1 MPVTWVLE
9 ANVFAHRC
17 FDEMVAH
24 LRQRGQPHHV
34 VRIVPFSHEVAG
46 EVPMVENPCVVYGSI
61 GVAKLAVKQ
70 GWFPG
75 GWSSE
80 ELSCTEYAR
89 QLKDLYLNR
98 ELIVCHL
105 SEAEMRADGLGWENF
120 FIRPNSD
127 GKAFPGGVVSR
138 SYIADW
144 VSQMRST
151 GLLEENDVEVVLAPQ
166 QETGREWR
174 TVIVGE
180 NITAFSLYRSHQRRW
195 EERSIEPEALIAVQE
210 AVKRFRPTEVFVVDV
225 CETRDGMKII
235 EYNNFNTAGLYDCE
249 VAAVIDSISER
260 VESNSNPQRSSG

>member
-1 MPVTWVLE
+1 MTVSWVLE

-17 FDEMVAH
+17 FEEMVAH
-24 LRQRGQPHHV
+24 LRLRGQPHHV
-34 VRIVPFSHEVAG
+34 VRIIPFSYEVVG
-46 EVPMVENPCVVYGSI
+46 EVPIVENPCVVYGSI
-61 GVAKLAVKQ
+61 GVAKLAVNQ

-75 GWSSE
+75 SWCSD

-98 ELIVCHL
+98 ELIVCRL
-105 SEAEMRADGLGWENF
+105 SKAEERADGLGWGNF

-127 GKAFPGGVVSR
+127 GKAFPGGVVSK

-144 VSQMRST
+144 VNQMRKT
-151 GLLEENDVEVVLAPQ
+151 GLLEENDVEVVLSPQ

-174 TVIVGE
+174 TVVVGD
-180 NITAFSLYRSHQRRW
+180 NITAFSLYRSHQKRW
-195 EERSIEPEALIAVQE
+195 EERSIEPEALVTVQE
-210 AVKRFRPTEVFVVDV
+210 AVRRFRPTEVFVVDV
-225 CETRDGMKII
+225 CETRHGMKII

-260 VESNSNPQRSSG
+260 LDSNSNA